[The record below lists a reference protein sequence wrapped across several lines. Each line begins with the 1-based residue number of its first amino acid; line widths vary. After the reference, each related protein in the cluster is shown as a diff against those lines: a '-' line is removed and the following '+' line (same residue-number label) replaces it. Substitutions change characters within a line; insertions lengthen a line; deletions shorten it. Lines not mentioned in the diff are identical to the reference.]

1 MNAKPKWWEENAT
14 NARRAF
20 GDLDQLDVNLATAS
34 LLDLGQISV
43 TPSLVNVLVRHW
55 HTEEDA
61 ASANLGTMA
70 FPTVSRASVMDTPSL
85 VTRSLESVSAAR
97 IPRQGPTATGAPMV
111 ITATLALAQRAS
123 LVAHACAPE
132 DSILLSSLP
141 ILAP

>member
-1 MNAKPKWWEENAT
+1 MHNNRYWLSYV
-14 NARRAF
+14 AF
-20 GDLDQLDVNLATAS
+20 GIHSTESQIICSFCSSSFFPFFVQLATAS

-97 IPRQGPTATGAPMV
+97 
-111 ITATLALAQRAS
+111 
-123 LVAHACAPE
+123 
-132 DSILLSSLP
+132 
-141 ILAP
+141 